1 MVYCGIL
8 WYSVLEGVLV
18 LSPTADWLCSH
29 EETPSPK
36 DCNPFLAA
44 EVKEDPSLDLAL
56 QALATETSRRAASKL
71 ITTSGQPGFP
81 RPTISSGLKPHTV
94 LLRHYLIH
102 RVVVILAVVCGQSGL
117 SVTLAPFLPPVNY
130 TLKNPRGILGRIS
143 LFKPSYKLGED
154 VTGTFDFSSATIAC
168 LQVSIHHHMHLRP
181 HSCTP

>member
-94 LLRHYLIH
+94 LHRHYLIH
-102 RVVVILAVVCGQSGL
+102 RVVFIHDSCCSVWSEWTKCHSGSVSSSSELHAEEPSWYPRTNL
-117 SVTLAPFLPPVNY
+117 SLQTFL
-130 TLKNPRGILGRIS
+130 
-143 LFKPSYKLGED
+143 
-154 VTGTFDFSSATIAC
+154 
-168 LQVSIHHHMHLRP
+168 
-181 HSCTP
+181 